1 MLKITRVQKGM
12 TFAICSI
19 QLFGS
24 DSKNL
29 ISLSLK

>member
-1 MLKITRVQKGM
+1 LRFASKPIAMLKISRAQKGM

-24 DSKNL
+24 D
-29 ISLSLK
+29 